1 VENMMKSDIVNYKG
15 INIKKELY
23 PLIKHIEDVD
33 KYKDELG
40 QLSTSWDMF
49 ALLGKLGDINID
61 IGKTKENFLNLTS
74 TLLNHLSEQEV
85 KKVTQEMKFKAQVAI
100 DILIRNLFERTADIG
115 FLATDDDIRNFIQN
129 YVSKYN
135 EDSVILRNNIQKRFK
150 EYVDKYSVYF
160 DIVLLDSHG
169 KVLVRLNDDI
179 KTEKTELSF
188 VNKVLNSDEDYIE
201 TFGFHDFIPQDKK
214 SLVYSSKVTKTNM
227 QNSDSLGV
235 LCLCFKFT
243 DEMNGIFNN
252 LIDTKNKECITILDE
267 DGIVIASSDKDHIKL
282 GAKLP
287 IILNEEFK
295 LISFAGRDY
304 IAKTCE
310 TNGYQGFN
318 GLKWYGHIMLPL
330 EYAFLSNEL
339 NTFTI
344 DESIINAMM
353 ENEQHFSKELKDVFY
368 KSQTIQDNLTRVIW
382 NGNIAQSKLNSVNR
396 EFSKSLLNEIGI
408 TGKKANSSL
417 ENLNQTIITSI
428 LKDSEFL
435 SSLAIDI
442 MDRNLYERANDCR
455 WWALNSYFRD
465 ALEDYSTLDDKKD
478 EISEILKYIND
489 LYTVYT
495 NLIVFDK
502 DGKVISVSN
511 RNEQFSLGRVLTQD
525 WVSKTLMLKDT
536 SKYCVSKFEKTVFYD
551 NESTYIYSSAIRSLK
566 NEAIITGGI
575 AIVFDSKPQFNA
587 MLEETLPKN
596 NEGEKIPGVFALFTN
611 KDKQIISSTNE
622 DFEVDSYLNIEDSFF
637 TLKNAQSLSKIIE
650 LDGKYYAIA
659 VKCST
664 GYREYKSR
672 VDDYKND
679 VLCFV
684 FIYIGNIDC
693 HTYLQRNTSKFL
705 NTSKT
710 KFTATSVE
718 LATFYLGKKLLAIN
732 AKNVIESISIDE
744 LKESIDMDKKN
755 HFKGMV
761 LHKDKL
767 IAVLDIRD
775 FLNEEIVD
783 DGLSNIILVEYDK
796 DNIEHCIGI
805 LVSSLEEVCVV
816 EEKTIQHIQN
826 HFLGAGTLVESLVNV
841 DDSKDSKVAM
851 LLDIKKIDTNL
862 TKRI

>member
-1 VENMMKSDIVNYKG
+1 MKSDIVNYKG

-150 EYVDKYSVYF
+150 EYVAKYSVYF

-201 TFGFHDFIPQDKK
+201 TFGFHDFIPQYKK

-227 QNSDSLGV
+227 KNSDTLGV

-267 DGIVIASSDKDHIKL
+267 DGIVIASSDNDHIKL

-417 ENLNQTIITSI
+417 ENLN
-428 LKDSEFL
+428 
-435 SSLAIDI
+435 
-442 MDRNLYERANDCR
+442 
-455 WWALNSYFRD
+455 
-465 ALEDYSTLDDKKD
+465 
-478 EISEILKYIND
+478 
-489 LYTVYT
+489 
-495 NLIVFDK
+495 
-502 DGKVISVSN
+502 
-511 RNEQFSLGRVLTQD
+511 
-525 WVSKTLMLKDT
+525 
-536 SKYCVSKFEKTVFYD
+536 
-551 NESTYIYSSAIRSLK
+551 
-566 NEAIITGGI
+566 
-575 AIVFDSKPQFNA
+575 
-587 MLEETLPKN
+587 
-596 NEGEKIPGVFALFTN
+596 
-611 KDKQIISSTNE
+611 
-622 DFEVDSYLNIEDSFF
+622 
-637 TLKNAQSLSKIIE
+637 
-650 LDGKYYAIA
+650 
-659 VKCST
+659 
-664 GYREYKSR
+664 
-672 VDDYKND
+672 
-679 VLCFV
+679 
-684 FIYIGNIDC
+684 
-693 HTYLQRNTSKFL
+693 
-705 NTSKT
+705 
-710 KFTATSVE
+710 
-718 LATFYLGKKLLAIN
+718 
-732 AKNVIESISIDE
+732 
-744 LKESIDMDKKN
+744 
-755 HFKGMV
+755 
-761 LHKDKL
+761 
-767 IAVLDIRD
+767 
-775 FLNEEIVD
+775 
-783 DGLSNIILVEYDK
+783 
-796 DNIEHCIGI
+796 
-805 LVSSLEEVCVV
+805 
-816 EEKTIQHIQN
+816 
-826 HFLGAGTLVESLVNV
+826 
-841 DDSKDSKVAM
+841 
-851 LLDIKKIDTNL
+851 
-862 TKRI
+862 

>member
-1 VENMMKSDIVNYKG
+1 MINDIVNYKG
-15 INIKKELY
+15 ISIKKELY

-33 KYKDELG
+33 KYKDDLG

-49 ALLGKLGDINID
+49 ALLGQLGDINID

-169 KVLVRLNDDI
+169 KVLVRLNDEI
-179 KTEKTELSF
+179 KTDKTDLSF

-214 SLVYSSKVTKTNM
+214 SLVYSSKVTKTNI
-227 QNSDSLGV
+227 QNSDTLGV

-252 LIDTKNKECITILDE
+252 LIDKKNKECITILDE
-267 DGIVIASSDKDHIKL
+267 DGTVIASSDKDHIKL

-318 GLKWYGHIMLPL
+318 GLKWYGHIMIPL

-339 NTFTI
+339 NTLDI
-344 DESIINAMM
+344 DDSIINAMM
-353 ENEQHFSKELKDVFY
+353 ENEQHFSKELKEVFY
-368 KSQTIQDNLTRVIW
+368 KSQNIQDNLTRVIW

-408 TGKKANSSL
+408 TGKKANASL

-428 LKDSEFL
+428 VKDSEFL

-455 WWALNSYFRD
+455 WWALNSYFREAFD
-465 ALEDYSTLDDKKD
+465 DYSSLDDKKD
-478 EISEILKYIND
+478 EISEILKYINE

-502 DGKVISVSN
+502 DGKVIAVSN

-536 SKYCVSKFEKTVFYD
+536 SKYCVSKFEKTNLYD
-551 NESTYIYSSAIRSLK
+551 NESTYIYSSAIRSFK
-566 NEAIITGGI
+566 NEAITTGGI
-575 AIVFDSKPQFNA
+575 AIIFDSKPQFNA

-596 NEGEKIPGVFALFTN
+596 AEGEKIPGIFALFTN

-637 TLKNAQSLSKIIE
+637 TLKNAEKLSKIIE
-650 LDGKYYAIA
+650 LNGKYYAIA
-659 VKCST
+659 VKCSS
-664 GYREYKSR
+664 GYREYKSS

-684 FIYIGNIDC
+684 FIYIGSIDC
-693 HTYLQRNTSKFL
+693 YTFLQKNKSKFL
-705 NTSKT
+705 NTSKP
-710 KFTATSVE
+710 KFTETSIE

-732 AKNVIESISIDE
+732 AKNVIESISINE

-775 FLNEEIVD
+775 FVNEEIID
-783 DGLSNIILVEYDK
+783 DDLSNIILVEYDK

-816 EEKTIQHIQN
+816 EEKSIQHIQN

-841 DDSKDSKVAM
+841 DDTKVAM
-851 LLDIKKIDTNL
+851 LLDIKKIDVNL

>member
-1 VENMMKSDIVNYKG
+1 MINDIVNYKG
-15 INIKKELY
+15 ISVKKELY
-23 PLIKHIEDVD
+23 PIIKHIEDVD
-33 KYKDELG
+33 KYKEELG
-40 QLSTSWDMF
+40 RLSTSWDMF
-49 ALLGKLGDINID
+49 ALLGQLGDINID

-74 TLLNHLSEQEV
+74 TLLNHLSEQEI

-135 EDSVILRNNIQKRFK
+135 ENSVILRDNIQKRFK
-150 EYVDKYSVYF
+150 EYVSKYSVYF
-160 DIVLLDSHG
+160 DIVVLDNHG
-169 KVLVRLNDDI
+169 KLLVRLNDDI
-179 KTEKTELSF
+179 KTEKTDLAF
-188 VNKVLNSDEDYIE
+188 VNKVLNSDEDYLE
-201 TFGFHDFIPQDKK
+201 TYGFHDFIPQYKK
-214 SLVYSSKVTKTNM
+214 SLVYSYKVTKTNN
-227 QNSDSLGV
+227 QNSENLGV

-243 DEMNGIFNN
+243 DEMNGILTN

-267 DGIVIASSDKDHIKL
+267 DGFVIASSDRDHIKL

-287 IILNEEFK
+287 IVLNEEFK

-310 TNGYQGFN
+310 TNGYQGFK
-318 GLKWYGHIMLPL
+318 GLKWYGHIMIPL
-330 EYAFLSNEL
+330 EYAFLSDEL
-339 NTFTI
+339 NSKEV
-344 DESIINAMM
+344 DDNIINAMM
-353 ENEQHFSKELKDVFY
+353 ENEQHFSKELKEVFNN
-368 KSQTIQDNLTRVIW
+368 SQTIQDNLTRVIW

-408 TGKKANSSL
+408 VGNKANSSL

-455 WWALNSYFRD
+455 WWALNSYFREAFD
-465 ALEDYSTLDDKKD
+465 DYSTLHDKKD

-495 NLIVFDK
+495 NLIFFDK
-502 DGKVISVSN
+502 NGKVIAVSN
-511 RNEQFSLGRVLTQD
+511 RNEEFLVGRVLTQD
-525 WVSKTLMLKDT
+525 WVSKTLSLKDT
-536 SKYCVSKFEKTVFYD
+536 SKYCVSKFEKTVLYD
-551 NESTYIYSSAIRSLK
+551 NQSTYIYSSAIRSLK
-566 NEAIITGGI
+566 NEAIVTGGI
-575 AIVFDSKPQFNA
+575 AIVFDSKPQFSA
-587 MLEETLPKN
+587 MLDDTLPRDTQ
-596 NEGEKIPGVFALFTN
+596 GEKLSGVFALFTN
-611 KDKQIISSTNE
+611 KEKQIISSSNE
-622 DFEVDSYLNIEDSFF
+622 DFEVDSYLNIDDSFF
-637 TLKNAQSLSKIIE
+637 DLKNSHGLSKIIE
-650 LDGKYYAIA
+650 FDNKYYAIA
-659 VKCST
+659 AKCSN

-684 FIYIGNIDC
+684 FIYIGSINC
-693 HTYLQRNTSKFL
+693 HTFLQKNKSKFL

-710 KFTATSVE
+710 KFTPTSVE
-718 LATFYLGKKLLAIN
+718 LATFYLGKKLLAVN

-744 LKESIDMDKKN
+744 LKESIDMDKNN

-761 LHKDKL
+761 LYKDKL

-775 FLNEEIVD
+775 FVNEEIIND
-783 DGLSNIILVEYDK
+783 SLTNIILVEYDK

-816 EEKTIQHIQN
+816 EEKTIQNIQS

-841 DDSKDSKVAM
+841 DETKDSKVAM
-851 LLDIKKIDTNL
+851 LLDIKKIDRNL

>member
-1 VENMMKSDIVNYKG
+1 MINDIVNYKG
-15 INIKKELY
+15 ISVKKELY
-23 PLIKHIEDVD
+23 PIIKHIEDVD
-33 KYKDELG
+33 KYKEELG
-40 QLSTSWDMF
+40 RLSTSWDMF
-49 ALLGKLGDINID
+49 ALLGQLGDINID

-74 TLLNHLSEQEV
+74 TLLNHLSEQQI

-135 EDSVILRNNIQKRFK
+135 ENSVILRDNIQKRFK
-150 EYVDKYSVYF
+150 EYVSKYSVYF
-160 DIVLLDSHG
+160 DIVVLDNHG
-169 KVLVRLNDDI
+169 KLLVRLNDDI
-179 KTEKTELSF
+179 KTEKTDLAF
-188 VNKVLNSDEDYIE
+188 VNKVLNSDEDYLE
-201 TFGFHDFIPQDKK
+201 TYGFHDFIPQYKK
-214 SLVYSSKVTKTNM
+214 SLVYSYKVTKTNN
-227 QNSDSLGV
+227 QNSENLGV

-243 DEMNGIFNN
+243 DEMNGILTN

-267 DGIVIASSDKDHIKL
+267 DGFVIASSDRDHIKL

-287 IILNEEFK
+287 IVLNEEFK
-295 LISFAGRDY
+295 LIAFAGRDY

-310 TNGYQGFN
+310 TNGYQGFK
-318 GLKWYGHIMLPL
+318 GLKWYGHIMIPL
-330 EYAFLSNEL
+330 EYAFLSDEL
-339 NTFTI
+339 NSKEV
-344 DESIINAMM
+344 DDNIINAMM
-353 ENEQHFSKELKDVFY
+353 ENEQHFSKELKEVFNN
-368 KSQTIQDNLTRVIW
+368 SQTIQDNLTRVIW

-408 TGKKANSSL
+408 VGNKANSSL

-455 WWALNSYFRD
+455 WWALNSYFREAFD
-465 ALEDYSTLDDKKD
+465 DYSTLHDKKD

-495 NLIVFDK
+495 NLIFFDK
-502 DGKVISVSN
+502 NGKVIAVSN
-511 RNEQFSLGRVLTQD
+511 RNEEFLVGRVLTQD
-525 WVSKTLMLKDT
+525 WVSKTLSLKDT
-536 SKYCVSKFEKTVFYD
+536 SKYCVSKFEKTVLYD
-551 NESTYIYSSAIRSLK
+551 NQSTYIYSSAIRSLK
-566 NEAIITGGI
+566 NEAIVTGGI
-575 AIVFDSKPQFNA
+575 AIVFDSKPQFSA
-587 MLEETLPKN
+587 MLDDTLPRDTQ
-596 NEGEKIPGVFALFTN
+596 GEKLSGVFALFTN
-611 KDKQIISSTNE
+611 KEKQIISSSNE
-622 DFEVDSYLNIEDSFF
+622 DFEVDSYLNIDDSFF
-637 TLKNAQSLSKIIE
+637 DLKNSHGLSKIIE
-650 LDGKYYAIA
+650 FDNKYYAIA
-659 VKCST
+659 AKCSN

-672 VDDYKND
+672 VYDYKND

-684 FIYIGNIDC
+684 FIYIGSINC
-693 HTYLQRNTSKFL
+693 HTFLQKNKSKFL

-710 KFTATSVE
+710 KFTPTSVE
-718 LATFYLGKKLLAIN
+718 LATFYLGKKLLAVN

-744 LKESIDMDKKN
+744 LKESIDMDKNN

-761 LHKDKL
+761 LYKDKL

-775 FLNEEIVD
+775 FVNEEIIND
-783 DGLSNIILVEYDK
+783 SLTNIILVEYDK

-816 EEKTIQHIQN
+816 EEKTIQNIQS

-841 DDSKDSKVAM
+841 DETKDSKVAM
-851 LLDIKKIDTNL
+851 LLDIKKIDRNL

>member
-1 VENMMKSDIVNYKG
+1 MKNDIVNYKG

-150 EYVDKYSVYF
+150 EYVAKYSVYF

-179 KTEKTELSF
+179 KIEKTELSF

-201 TFGFHDFIPQDKK
+201 TFGFHDFIPQYKK

-227 QNSDSLGV
+227 KNSDTLGA
-235 LCLCFKFT
+235 LSLCFKFT

-267 DGIVIASSDKDHIKL
+267 DGIVIASSDNDHIKL

-295 LISFAGRDY
+295 LISFTGRDY

-417 ENLNQTIITSI
+417 ENLN
-428 LKDSEFL
+428 
-435 SSLAIDI
+435 
-442 MDRNLYERANDCR
+442 
-455 WWALNSYFRD
+455 
-465 ALEDYSTLDDKKD
+465 
-478 EISEILKYIND
+478 
-489 LYTVYT
+489 
-495 NLIVFDK
+495 
-502 DGKVISVSN
+502 
-511 RNEQFSLGRVLTQD
+511 
-525 WVSKTLMLKDT
+525 
-536 SKYCVSKFEKTVFYD
+536 
-551 NESTYIYSSAIRSLK
+551 
-566 NEAIITGGI
+566 
-575 AIVFDSKPQFNA
+575 
-587 MLEETLPKN
+587 
-596 NEGEKIPGVFALFTN
+596 
-611 KDKQIISSTNE
+611 
-622 DFEVDSYLNIEDSFF
+622 
-637 TLKNAQSLSKIIE
+637 
-650 LDGKYYAIA
+650 
-659 VKCST
+659 
-664 GYREYKSR
+664 
-672 VDDYKND
+672 
-679 VLCFV
+679 
-684 FIYIGNIDC
+684 
-693 HTYLQRNTSKFL
+693 
-705 NTSKT
+705 
-710 KFTATSVE
+710 
-718 LATFYLGKKLLAIN
+718 
-732 AKNVIESISIDE
+732 
-744 LKESIDMDKKN
+744 
-755 HFKGMV
+755 
-761 LHKDKL
+761 
-767 IAVLDIRD
+767 
-775 FLNEEIVD
+775 
-783 DGLSNIILVEYDK
+783 
-796 DNIEHCIGI
+796 
-805 LVSSLEEVCVV
+805 
-816 EEKTIQHIQN
+816 
-826 HFLGAGTLVESLVNV
+826 
-841 DDSKDSKVAM
+841 
-851 LLDIKKIDTNL
+851 
-862 TKRI
+862 

>member
-1 VENMMKSDIVNYKG
+1 MINDIVNYKG
-15 INIKKELY
+15 ISVKKELY
-23 PLIKHIEDVD
+23 PIIKHIEDVD
-33 KYKDELG
+33 KYKEELG
-40 QLSTSWDMF
+40 RLSTSWDMF
-49 ALLGKLGDINID
+49 ALLGQLGDINID

-74 TLLNHLSEQEV
+74 TLLNHLSEQQI

-135 EDSVILRNNIQKRFK
+135 ENSVILRDNIQKRFK
-150 EYVDKYSVYF
+150 EYVSKYSVYF
-160 DIVLLDSHG
+160 DIVVLDNHG
-169 KVLVRLNDDI
+169 KLLVRLNDDI
-179 KTEKTELSF
+179 KTEKTDLAF
-188 VNKVLNSDEDYIE
+188 VNKVLNSDEDYLE
-201 TFGFHDFIPQDKK
+201 TYGFHDFIPQYKK
-214 SLVYSSKVTKTNM
+214 SLVYSYKVTKTNN
-227 QNSDSLGV
+227 QNSENLGV

-243 DEMNGIFNN
+243 DEMNGILTN

-267 DGIVIASSDKDHIKL
+267 DGFVIASSDRDHIKL

-287 IILNEEFK
+287 IVLNEEFK

-310 TNGYQGFN
+310 TNGYQGFK
-318 GLKWYGHIMLPL
+318 GLKWYGHIMIPL
-330 EYAFLSNEL
+330 EYAFLSDEL
-339 NTFTI
+339 NSKEV
-344 DESIINAMM
+344 DDNIINAMM
-353 ENEQHFSKELKDVFY
+353 ENEQHFSKELKEVFNN
-368 KSQTIQDNLTRVIW
+368 SQTIQDNLTRVIW

-408 TGKKANSSL
+408 VGNKANSSL

-455 WWALNSYFRD
+455 WWALNSYFREAFD
-465 ALEDYSTLDDKKD
+465 DYSTLHDKKD

-502 DGKVISVSN
+502 NGKVIAVSN
-511 RNEQFSLGRVLTQD
+511 RNEEFLVGRVLTQD
-525 WVSKTLMLKDT
+525 WVSKTLSLKDT
-536 SKYCVSKFEKTVFYD
+536 SKYCVSKFEKTVLYD
-551 NESTYIYSSAIRSLK
+551 NQSTYIYSSAIRSLK
-566 NEAIITGGI
+566 NEAIVTGGI
-575 AIVFDSKPQFNA
+575 AIVFDSKPQFSA
-587 MLEETLPKN
+587 MLDDTLPRDTQ
-596 NEGEKIPGVFALFTN
+596 GEKLSGVFALFTN
-611 KDKQIISSTNE
+611 KEKQIISSSNE
-622 DFEVDSYLNIEDSFF
+622 DFEVDSYLNIDDSFF
-637 TLKNAQSLSKIIE
+637 DLKNSHGLSKIIE
-650 LDGKYYAIA
+650 FDNKYYAIA
-659 VKCST
+659 AKCSN

-684 FIYIGNIDC
+684 FIYIGSINC
-693 HTYLQRNTSKFL
+693 HTFLQKNKSKFL

-710 KFTATSVE
+710 KFTPTSVE
-718 LATFYLGKKLLAIN
+718 LATFYLGKKLLAVN

-744 LKESIDMDKKN
+744 LKESIDMDKNN

-761 LHKDKL
+761 LYKDKL

-775 FLNEEIVD
+775 FVNEEIIND
-783 DGLSNIILVEYDK
+783 SLTNIILVEYDK

-816 EEKTIQHIQN
+816 EEKTIQNIQS

-841 DDSKDSKVAM
+841 DETKDSKVAM
-851 LLDIKKIDTNL
+851 LLDIKKIDRNL

>member
-1 VENMMKSDIVNYKG
+1 MINDIVNYKG
-15 INIKKELY
+15 ISVKKELY
-23 PLIKHIEDVD
+23 PIIKHIEDVD
-33 KYKDELG
+33 KYKEELG
-40 QLSTSWDMF
+40 RLSTSWDMF
-49 ALLGKLGDINID
+49 ALLGQLGDINID

-74 TLLNHLSEQEV
+74 TLLNHLSEQQI

-135 EDSVILRNNIQKRFK
+135 ENSVILRDNIQKRFK
-150 EYVDKYSVYF
+150 EYVSKYSVYF
-160 DIVLLDSHG
+160 DIVVLDNHG
-169 KVLVRLNDDI
+169 KLLVRLNDDI
-179 KTEKTELSF
+179 KTEKTDLAF
-188 VNKVLNSDEDYIE
+188 VNKVLNSDEDYLE
-201 TFGFHDFIPQDKK
+201 TYGFHDFIPQYKK
-214 SLVYSSKVTKTNM
+214 SLVYSYKVTKTNN
-227 QNSDSLGV
+227 QNSENLGV

-243 DEMNGIFNN
+243 DEMNGILTN

-267 DGIVIASSDKDHIKL
+267 DGFVIASSDRDHIKL

-287 IILNEEFK
+287 IVLNEEFK

-310 TNGYQGFN
+310 TNGYQGFK
-318 GLKWYGHIMLPL
+318 GLKWYGHIMIPL
-330 EYAFLSNEL
+330 EYAFLSDEL
-339 NTFTI
+339 NSKEV
-344 DESIINAMM
+344 DDNIINAMM
-353 ENEQHFSKELKDVFY
+353 ENEQHFSKELKEVFNN
-368 KSQTIQDNLTRVIW
+368 SQTIQDNLTRVIW

-408 TGKKANSSL
+408 VGNKANSSL

-455 WWALNSYFRD
+455 WWALNSYFREAFD
-465 ALEDYSTLDDKKD
+465 DYSTLHDKKD

-495 NLIVFDK
+495 NLIFFDK
-502 DGKVISVSN
+502 NGKVIAVSN
-511 RNEQFSLGRVLTQD
+511 RNEEFLVGRVLTQD
-525 WVSKTLMLKDT
+525 WVSKTLSLKDT
-536 SKYCVSKFEKTVFYD
+536 SKYCVSKFEKTVLYD
-551 NESTYIYSSAIRSLK
+551 NQSTYIYSSAIRSLK
-566 NEAIITGGI
+566 NEAIVTGGI
-575 AIVFDSKPQFNA
+575 AIVFDSKPQFSA
-587 MLEETLPKN
+587 MLDDTLPRDTQ
-596 NEGEKIPGVFALFTN
+596 GEKLSGVFALFTN
-611 KDKQIISSTNE
+611 KEKQIISSSNE
-622 DFEVDSYLNIEDSFF
+622 DFVVDSYLNIDDSFF
-637 TLKNAQSLSKIIE
+637 DLKNSHGLSKIIE
-650 LDGKYYAIA
+650 FDNKYYAIA
-659 VKCST
+659 AKCSN

-684 FIYIGNIDC
+684 FIYIGSINC
-693 HTYLQRNTSKFL
+693 HTFLQKNKSKFL

-710 KFTATSVE
+710 KFTPTSVE
-718 LATFYLGKKLLAIN
+718 LATFYLGKKLLAVN

-744 LKESIDMDKKN
+744 LKESIDMDKNN

-761 LHKDKL
+761 LYKDKL

-775 FLNEEIVD
+775 FVNEEIIND
-783 DGLSNIILVEYDK
+783 SLTNIILVEYDK

-816 EEKTIQHIQN
+816 EEKTIQNIQS

-841 DDSKDSKVAM
+841 DETKDSKVAM
-851 LLDIKKIDTNL
+851 LLDIKKIDRNL

>member
-1 VENMMKSDIVNYKG
+1 MINEIVNYKG
-15 INIKKELY
+15 ISIKKELY

-49 ALLGKLGDINID
+49 ALLGQLGDINID

-100 DILIRNLFERTADIG
+100 DVLIRNLFERTADVG
-115 FLATDDDIRNFIQN
+115 FLATDDDIRNFMQN

-135 EDSVILRNNIQKRFK
+135 ENSVFLRNNIQKRFK
-150 EYVDKYSVYF
+150 EYVAKYSVYF
-160 DIVLLDSHG
+160 DIVLLDNHG

-179 KTEKTELSF
+179 KTEKTDLSF
-188 VNKVLNSDEDYIE
+188 VNKILNSDEDYIE
-201 TFGFHDFIPQDKK
+201 TYGFHDFIPQYKK
-214 SLVYSSKVTKTNM
+214 SLVYSSKIRKTNM
-227 QNSDSLGV
+227 QNSDSLGI
-235 LCLCFKFT
+235 LCLCFRFT

-287 IILNEEFK
+287 IVLNEEFK

-318 GLKWYGHIMLPL
+318 GLKWYGHIMIPL

-339 NTFTI
+339 NTLDI
-344 DESIINAMM
+344 NESIINAMM
-353 ENEQHFSKELKDVFY
+353 ENEQHFSKELRDVFY

-428 LKDSEFL
+428 VKDSEFL

-455 WWALNSYFRD
+455 WWALNSYFREAFD
-465 ALEDYSTLDDKKD
+465 DYSTLDDKKD

-502 DGKVISVSN
+502 DGKVIAVSN
-511 RNEQFSLGRVLTQD
+511 RNEQFSLGRILTQD
-525 WVSKTLMLKDT
+525 WVSKTLMLRDT
-536 SKYCVSKFEKTVFYD
+536 SKYCVSKFEKTNLYD
-551 NESTYIYSSAIRSLK
+551 NESTYIYSSAIRSFK
-566 NEAIITGGI
+566 NEAITTGGI
-575 AIVFDSKPQFNA
+575 AIVFDSKPQFKA

-596 NEGEKIPGVFALFTN
+596 AEGEILPGIFALFTN

-622 DFEVDSYLNIEDSFF
+622 DFQVDSYLNIDDSFF
-637 TLKNAQSLSKIIE
+637 TLKNAEKLSKIIE
-650 LDGKYYAIA
+650 LNGKYYAIA
-659 VKCST
+659 VKCSS

-679 VLCFV
+679 ILCFV
-684 FIYIGNIDC
+684 FIYIGSINC
-693 HTYLQRNTSKFL
+693 HTFLQKNKSKFL
-705 NTSKT
+705 NTSKA

-718 LATFYLGKKLLAIN
+718 LATFYLGKKLLAVN

-744 LKESIDMDKKN
+744 LKESIDMDKNN

-775 FLNEEIVD
+775 FLNEEITND
-783 DGLSNIILVEYDK
+783 DLTNIILVEYDK

-805 LVSSLEEVCVV
+805 LVSSLEEVCVI
-816 EEKTIQHIQN
+816 EEKTIQHIQS
-826 HFLGAGTLVESLVNV
+826 HFLGSGTLVESLVNV

-862 TKRI
+862 TKKI

>member
-1 VENMMKSDIVNYKG
+1 MVNDIVNYKG
-15 INIKKELY
+15 ISIKKELY
-23 PLIKHIEDVD
+23 PIIKHIEDVD
-33 KYKDELG
+33 KYRDELG
-40 QLSTSWDMF
+40 RLSTSWDMF
-49 ALLGKLGDINID
+49 ALLGQLGDINID

-74 TLLNHLSEQEV
+74 TLLNHLSEQEI

-135 EDSVILRNNIQKRFK
+135 ENSVILRENIQKRFK
-150 EYVDKYSVYF
+150 EYVSKYSVYF
-160 DIVLLDSHG
+160 DIVILDNHG
-169 KVLVRLNDDI
+169 KILVRLNDDI
-179 KTEKTELSF
+179 KTEKTDLSF
-188 VNKVLNSDEDYIE
+188 VNKVLNSNEEYVE
-201 TFGFHDFIPQDKK
+201 TYDFHDFIPQYKK
-214 SLVYSSKVTKTNM
+214 SLVYSYKVTKTNS
-227 QNSDSLGV
+227 QNSETLGV

-243 DEMNGIFNN
+243 DEMNGILNN
-252 LIDTKNKECITILDE
+252 LIDIKNKECITILDE
-267 DGIVIASSDKDHIKL
+267 NGFVIASSDKDHIKL

-287 IILNEEFK
+287 ILLNEEFK

-318 GLKWYGHIMLPL
+318 GLKWYGHIMIPL

-339 NTFTI
+339 DILDI
-344 DESIINAMM
+344 DDSIINAMM
-353 ENEQHFSKELKDVFY
+353 ENEQHFSKELREVFH
-368 KSQTIQDNLTRVIW
+368 KSQTIQDNLARVIW

-408 TGKKANSSL
+408 VGNKANSSL

-455 WWALNSYFRD
+455 WWALNSYFREAFD
-465 ALEDYSTLDDKKD
+465 DYSTLHDKKD

-502 DGKVISVSN
+502 NGKVIAVSN
-511 RNEQFSLGRVLTQD
+511 RNEEFLVGRVLNQD
-525 WVSKTLMLKDT
+525 WVTKILSLKDT
-536 SKYCVSKFEKTVFYD
+536 SKYCVSKFEKTVLY
-551 NESTYIYSSAIRSLK
+551 NNQSTYIYSSAIRSFK
-566 NEAIITGGI
+566 NETIVTGGI
-575 AIVFDSKPQFNA
+575 AVVFDSKPQFSA
-587 MLEETLPKN
+587 MLDDTLPRN
-596 NEGEKIPGVFALFTN
+596 TQGEKLPGIFALFTN
-611 KDKQIISSTNE
+611 KDKQIISSSNE
-622 DFEVDSYLNIEDSFF
+622 DFEVDSYLNIDDSFF
-637 TLKNAQSLSKIIE
+637 NLKNAQGFSKIIE
-650 LDGKYYAIA
+650 FNNKYYAIA
-659 VKCST
+659 AKCSN

-684 FIYIGNIDC
+684 FIYIGSINT
-693 HTYLQRNTSKFL
+693 HSFLQKNKSKFL
-705 NTSKT
+705 STSKT
-710 KFTATSVE
+710 KFTPTSVE
-718 LATFYLGKKLLAIN
+718 LATFYLGKKLLAVN

-775 FLNEEIVD
+775 FLNEEIINNS
-783 DGLSNIILVEYDK
+783 LSNIILVEYDK
-796 DNIEHCIGI
+796 DNVEHCVGI
-805 LVSSLEEVCVV
+805 LVSSLEQVCVV

-826 HFLGAGTLVESLVNV
+826 HFLGTGTLVESIVNV
-841 DDSKDSKVAM
+841 DDTKDSKVAM

-862 TKRI
+862 TKKI

>member
-1 VENMMKSDIVNYKG
+1 MKSDIVNYKG

-455 WWALNSYFRD
+455 WWALNSSFRD
-465 ALEDYSTLDDKKD
+465 ALDDYSTLDNKKD

-502 DGKVISVSN
+502 DGKVIAVSN

-611 KDKQIISSTNE
+611 KNKQIISSTNE

>member
-1 VENMMKSDIVNYKG
+1 MINDIVNYKG
-15 INIKKELY
+15 ISVKKELY
-23 PLIKHIEDVD
+23 PIIKHIEDVD
-33 KYKDELG
+33 KYKEELG
-40 QLSTSWDMF
+40 RLSTSWDMF
-49 ALLGKLGDINID
+49 ALLGQLGDINID

-74 TLLNHLSEQEV
+74 TLLNHLSEQQI

-135 EDSVILRNNIQKRFK
+135 ENSVILRDNIQKRFK
-150 EYVDKYSVYF
+150 EYVSKYSVYF
-160 DIVLLDSHG
+160 DIVVLDNHG
-169 KVLVRLNDDI
+169 KLLVRLNDDI
-179 KTEKTELSF
+179 KTEKTDLAF
-188 VNKVLNSDEDYIE
+188 VNKVLNSDEDYLE
-201 TFGFHDFIPQDKK
+201 TYGFHDFIPQYKK
-214 SLVYSSKVTKTNM
+214 SLVYSYKVTKTNN
-227 QNSDSLGV
+227 QNSENLGV

-243 DEMNGIFNN
+243 DEMNGILTN

-267 DGIVIASSDKDHIKL
+267 DGFVIASSDRDHIKL

-287 IILNEEFK
+287 IVLNEEFK

-310 TNGYQGFN
+310 TNGYQGFK
-318 GLKWYGHIMLPL
+318 GLKWYGHIMIPL
-330 EYAFLSNEL
+330 EYAFLSDEL
-339 NTFTI
+339 NSKEV
-344 DESIINAMM
+344 DDNIINAMM
-353 ENEQHFSKELKDVFY
+353 ENEQHFSKELKEVFNN
-368 KSQTIQDNLTRVIW
+368 SQTIQDNLTRVIW

-408 TGKKANSSL
+408 VGNKANSSL

-455 WWALNSYFRD
+455 WWALNSYFREAFD
-465 ALEDYSTLDDKKD
+465 DYSTLHDKKD

-495 NLIVFDK
+495 NLIFFDK
-502 DGKVISVSN
+502 NGKVIAVSN
-511 RNEQFSLGRVLTQD
+511 RNEEFLVGRVLTQD
-525 WVSKTLMLKDT
+525 WVSKTLSLKDT
-536 SKYCVSKFEKTVFYD
+536 SKYCVSKFEKTVLYD
-551 NESTYIYSSAIRSLK
+551 NQSTYIYSSAIRSLK
-566 NEAIITGGI
+566 NEAIVTGGI
-575 AIVFDSKPQFNA
+575 AIVFDSKPQFSA
-587 MLEETLPKN
+587 MLDDTLPRDTQ
-596 NEGEKIPGVFALFTN
+596 GEKLPGVFALFTN
-611 KDKQIISSTNE
+611 KEKQIISSSNE
-622 DFEVDSYLNIEDSFF
+622 DFEVDSYLNIDDSFF
-637 TLKNAQSLSKIIE
+637 DLKNSHGLSKIIE
-650 LDGKYYAIA
+650 FDNKYYAIA
-659 VKCST
+659 AKCSN

-684 FIYIGNIDC
+684 FIYIGSINC
-693 HTYLQRNTSKFL
+693 HTFLQKNKSKFL

-710 KFTATSVE
+710 KFTPTSVE
-718 LATFYLGKKLLAIN
+718 LATFYLGKKLLAVN

-744 LKESIDMDKKN
+744 LKESIDMDKNN

-761 LHKDKL
+761 LYKDKL

-775 FLNEEIVD
+775 FVNEEIIND
-783 DGLSNIILVEYDK
+783 SLTNIILVEYDK

-816 EEKTIQHIQN
+816 EEKTIQNIQS

-841 DDSKDSKVAM
+841 DETKDSKVAM
-851 LLDIKKIDTNL
+851 LLDIKKIDRNL

>member
-1 VENMMKSDIVNYKG
+1 MINDIVNYKG
-15 INIKKELY
+15 ISVKKELY
-23 PLIKHIEDVD
+23 PIIKHIEDVD
-33 KYKDELG
+33 KYKEELG
-40 QLSTSWDMF
+40 RLSTSWDMF
-49 ALLGKLGDINID
+49 ALLGQLGDINID

-74 TLLNHLSEQEV
+74 TLLNHLSEQQI

-135 EDSVILRNNIQKRFK
+135 ENSVILRDNIQKRFK
-150 EYVDKYSVYF
+150 EYVSKYSVYF
-160 DIVLLDSHG
+160 DIVVLDNHG
-169 KVLVRLNDDI
+169 KLLVRLNDDI
-179 KTEKTELSF
+179 KTEKTDLAF
-188 VNKVLNSDEDYIE
+188 VNKVLNSDEDYLE
-201 TFGFHDFIPQDKK
+201 TYGFHDFIPQYKK
-214 SLVYSSKVTKTNM
+214 SLVYSYKVTKTNN
-227 QNSDSLGV
+227 QNSENLGV

-243 DEMNGIFNN
+243 DEMNGILTN

-267 DGIVIASSDKDHIKL
+267 DGFVIASSDRDHIKL

-287 IILNEEFK
+287 IVLNEEFK

-310 TNGYQGFN
+310 TNGYQGFK
-318 GLKWYGHIMLPL
+318 GLKWYGHIMIPL
-330 EYAFLSNEL
+330 EYAFLSDEL
-339 NTFTI
+339 NSKEV
-344 DESIINAMM
+344 DDNIINAMM
-353 ENEQHFSKELKDVFY
+353 ENEQHFSKELKEVFNN
-368 KSQTIQDNLTRVIW
+368 SQTIQDNLTRVIW

-408 TGKKANSSL
+408 VGNKANSSL

-435 SSLAIDI
+435 SSLAFDI

-455 WWALNSYFRD
+455 WWALNSYFREAFD
-465 ALEDYSTLDDKKD
+465 DYSTLHDKKD

-495 NLIVFDK
+495 NLIFFDK
-502 DGKVISVSN
+502 NGKVIAVSN
-511 RNEQFSLGRVLTQD
+511 RNEEFLVGRVLTQD
-525 WVSKTLMLKDT
+525 WVSKTLSLKDT
-536 SKYCVSKFEKTVFYD
+536 SKYCVSKFEKTVLYD
-551 NESTYIYSSAIRSLK
+551 NQSTYIYSSAIRSLK
-566 NEAIITGGI
+566 NEAIVTGGI
-575 AIVFDSKPQFNA
+575 AIVFDSKPQFSA
-587 MLEETLPKN
+587 MLDDTLPRDTQ
-596 NEGEKIPGVFALFTN
+596 GEKLSGVFALFTN
-611 KDKQIISSTNE
+611 KEKQIISSSNE
-622 DFEVDSYLNIEDSFF
+622 DFEVDSYLNIDDSFF
-637 TLKNAQSLSKIIE
+637 DLKNSHGLSKIIE
-650 LDGKYYAIA
+650 FDNKYYAIA
-659 VKCST
+659 AKCSN

-684 FIYIGNIDC
+684 FIYIGSINC
-693 HTYLQRNTSKFL
+693 HTFLQKNKSKFL

-710 KFTATSVE
+710 KFTPTSVE
-718 LATFYLGKKLLAIN
+718 LATFYLGKKLLAVN

-744 LKESIDMDKKN
+744 LKESIDMDKNN

-761 LHKDKL
+761 LYKDKL

-775 FLNEEIVD
+775 FVNEEIIND
-783 DGLSNIILVEYDK
+783 SLTNIILVEYDK

-816 EEKTIQHIQN
+816 EEKTIQNIQS

-841 DDSKDSKVAM
+841 DETKDSKVAM
-851 LLDIKKIDTNL
+851 LLDIKKIDRNL

>member
-1 VENMMKSDIVNYKG
+1 MKSDIVNYKG

-150 EYVDKYSVYF
+150 EYVAKYSVYF

-201 TFGFHDFIPQDKK
+201 TFGFHDFIPQYKK

-227 QNSDSLGV
+227 KNSDTLGA

-330 EYAFLSNEL
+330 EFAFLSNEL

-465 ALEDYSTLDDKKD
+465 ALDDYSTLDDKKD

-502 DGKVISVSN
+502 DGKVIAVSN

-536 SKYCVSKFEKTVFYD
+536 SKYCVSKFEKTNLYD
-551 NESTYIYSSAIRSLK
+551 NESTYIYSSAIRSFK

-587 MLEETLPKN
+587 MLEETLPRN
-596 NEGEKIPGVFALFTN
+596 IEGEKIPGVFALFTN

-684 FIYIGNIDC
+684 FIYIGSINC
-693 HTYLQRNTSKFL
+693 HTFLQKNKSKFL

>member
-1 VENMMKSDIVNYKG
+1 MKNDIVNYKG

-455 WWALNSYFRD
+455 WWALNSSFRD
-465 ALEDYSTLDDKKD
+465 ALDDYSTLDNKKD

-502 DGKVISVSN
+502 DGKVIAVSN

-525 WVSKTLMLKDT
+525 WVLKTLMLKDT
-536 SKYCVSKFEKTVFYD
+536 SKYYVSKFEKTVFYD

-596 NEGEKIPGVFALFTN
+596 NKGEKIPGVFALFTN

-710 KFTATSVE
+710 KFTETSVE

>member
-1 VENMMKSDIVNYKG
+1 MKNDIVNYKG

-40 QLSTSWDMF
+40 QLSASWDMF

-85 KKVTQEMKFKAQVAI
+85 KKITQEMKFKAQVAI

-227 QNSDSLGV
+227 QNSDSLGI

-718 LATFYLGKKLLAIN
+718 LATFYLGKKLLAVN
-732 AKNVIESISIDE
+732 AKNVIESIGIEE
-744 LKESIDMDKKN
+744 LQESIDMDKKN